1 MANPVTINVPG
12 RTFEMAGAVGAQ
24 VSIKTASGTVNAKR
38 GHLVVNIGGD
48 WYAYAATV
56 NPLTQEIGET
66 GPKKSYDIV
75 GVLLDEEAALS
86 TTATKHRVLYAG
98 YVWEQFIR
106 DAGIAS
112 SVVSMDALRLAKGH
126 IVFKDEEA

>member
-24 VSIKTASGTVNAKR
+24 VPVKTASGTVNAKR

-48 WYAYAATV
+48 WYAYATTV

-66 GPKKSYDIV
+66 NSKKSYDAV
-75 GVLLDEEAALS
+75 GVLLDEDAALS

-98 YVWEQFIR
+98 HVWEQFVR